1 MLIEDVFII
10 ENLQVLN
17 EGKNGPMKVRGVFQR
32 ADEENNNKRIYPKE
46 LLCREIEK
54 LEESMKNRRLMGELD
69 HPQHDSVKLS
79 NVSHLITKLDVDGN
93 EIIGEAEILDTPM
106 GKVARALIEGGVQI
120 GISSRGMGTLSEGQD
135 GKRYVNEDF
144 RLITWDLVADP
155 STRGAFPALSESTN
169 LNSMLVEE
177 ILNDVLPKVTQE
189 KVFSTLLRERLDEA
203 KMKRS
208 KKKKGKKGRKLDPV
222 GKEDADVNNDG
233 KVDSTDGYLKNRRQ
247 AIGAAMGKKSNKV
260 KGKKA
265 MKETTSLFP
274 NVGQALQEAKQR
286 IFINDLALEIDV
298 IADIYESELSMD
310 RQDAVDLI
318 EHILHEMTDYAQNEM
333 LNEGVEPELIFEQ
346 VEFDSFK
353 SFLNE
358 SYDFADDETLEI
370 IHETTLLNEILGSII
385 RKLTPGMSPTKRRQ
399 AAAKQARKE
408 VPGGYA
414 NREKRKERAGDIAA
428 GKSKFEAARDR
439 VRAGAVARRNER
451 LANASK
457 SKSGSGET
465 SQRGVGGGSSTEA
478 AKPKPTTE
486 TPEKPKPTTETPEK
500 PKPSGTPTSGSTALG
515 AAGAAAVRRDKQAR
529 ATAAAQASGRRIAA
543 AMGNR

>member
-233 KVDSTDGYLKNRRQ
+233 KVDSTDGYLKNRRN
-247 AIGAAMGKKSNKV
+247 AIGAAMGKKSKKV

-265 MKETTSLFP
+265 MKENTVLFSRLSHVLLESDTAIRARNKESLKLRRQ
-274 NVGQALQEAKQR
+274 NLTAAQARREDSGVYEDVRVDEILGLIKRGLGAAKQVGKAAIAGGAGEAAKMASKAKQR
-286 IFINDLALEIDV
+286 TAGEQGRETQRINKIGKTDTGGSVRATLKQAGSLVASKLRRKIAQGKKEIYGKV
-298 IADIYESELSMD
+298 KSGAEAVQKKMSEELQ
-310 RQDAVDLI
+310 RRLV
-318 EHILHEMTDYAQNEM
+318 M
-333 LNEGVEPELIFEQ
+333 LLVNEG
-346 VEFDSFK
+346 K
-353 SFLNE
+353 
-358 SYDFADDETLEI
+358 
-370 IHETTLLNEILGSII
+370 
-385 RKLTPGMSPTKRRQ
+385 
-399 AAAKQARKE
+399 
-408 VPGGYA
+408 
-414 NREKRKERAGDIAA
+414 
-428 GKSKFEAARDR
+428 
-439 VRAGAVARRNER
+439 
-451 LANASK
+451 
-457 SKSGSGET
+457 
-465 SQRGVGGGSSTEA
+465 
-478 AKPKPTTE
+478 
-486 TPEKPKPTTETPEK
+486 
-500 PKPSGTPTSGSTALG
+500 
-515 AAGAAAVRRDKQAR
+515 
-529 ATAAAQASGRRIAA
+529 
-543 AMGNR
+543 